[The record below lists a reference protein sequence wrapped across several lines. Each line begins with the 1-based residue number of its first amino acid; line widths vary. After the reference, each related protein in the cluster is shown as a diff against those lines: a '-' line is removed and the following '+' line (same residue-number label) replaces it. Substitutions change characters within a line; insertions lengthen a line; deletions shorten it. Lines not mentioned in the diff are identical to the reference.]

1 MQSSPNNRISFN
13 LKKGGILT
21 PATTG
26 MKLEDVMLSEM
37 HQLQKDKYCN
47 DPTYVRYLEQTNS

>member
-1 MQSSPNNRISFN
+1 
-13 LKKGGILT
+13 
-21 PATTG
+21 

-47 DPTYVRYLEQTNS
+47 DTTYVRYLEQTNSQRQEVEWRFPETG